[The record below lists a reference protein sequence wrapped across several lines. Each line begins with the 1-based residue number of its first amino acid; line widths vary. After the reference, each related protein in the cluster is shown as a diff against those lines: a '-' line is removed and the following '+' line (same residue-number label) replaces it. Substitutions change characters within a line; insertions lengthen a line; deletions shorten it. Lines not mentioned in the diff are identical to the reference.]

1 MNNILRKSLVLSFF
15 ELKIKNQN
23 TYLGFFWY
31 FLQPLFM
38 FAILFYVKTIVV
50 EYHIENFIP
59 YLFIGVIMVHFF
71 ISSTTQ
77 MMKSITSNYDL
88 LNAKKIEPEIFL
100 LSKFFMSLWNHIFEA
115 ILVIIVLCFFG
126 YFHSV
131 LYLLVIPIYALF
143 ILGVGNILCVLSTK
157 VFDLTYVWNYFCQV
171 LWFILPVYYVV
182 NESNIL
188 VKYNPISY
196 FIDFGRSLVFEFER
210 ANTQLFFSCLLISV
224 AFYVF
229 GQLIFNSQKDII
241 SERIK

>member
-38 FAILFYVKTIVV
+38 FAILFYVKTVV
-50 EYHIENFIP
+50 FEYHIEDFIP

-71 ISSTTQ
+71 ISSTTL

-88 LNAKKIEPEIFL
+88 LNARKIEPEIFL
-100 LSKFFMSLWNHIFEA
+100 LSKFFMSLWNHFFEA
-115 ILVIIVLCFFG
+115 LLVVIILLFFG
-126 YFHSV
+126 YYHGV
-131 LYLLVIPIYALF
+131 LYLFFIPIYALF
-143 ILGVGNILCVLSTK
+143 ILGVGSILCVLSTK
-157 VFDLTYVWNYFCQV
+157 VFDLTYVWNYFCQI

-182 NESNIL
+182 NEFNFLI
-188 VKYNPISY
+188 KYNPISY
-196 FIDFGRSLVFEFER
+196 FIDAGRAIAFDLVKLDFKLFLICLFISL
-210 ANTQLFFSCLLISV
+210 S
-224 AFYVF
+224 FYFV
-229 GQLIFNSQKDII
+229 GMLIFNSQKEII

>member
-38 FAILFYVKTIVV
+38 FAILFYVKTIVF
-50 EYHIENFIP
+50 EYHIDNFIP

-71 ISSTTQ
+71 ISSTTL

-88 LNAKKIEPEIFL
+88 LNAKKIEPEIFV
-100 LSKFFMSLWNHIFEA
+100 LSKFFMSLWNHVFEA
-115 ILVIIVLCFFG
+115 ILVVIILCFFG
-126 YFHSV
+126 YFHSA

-182 NESNIL
+182 NQSNLL

-196 FIDFGRSLVFEFER
+196 FMELGRAFAFNLEKT
-210 ANTQLFFSCLLISV
+210 NITLFFICLIICITFYLI
-224 AFYVF
+224 
-229 GQLIFNSQKDII
+229 GRLIFNSQKDII